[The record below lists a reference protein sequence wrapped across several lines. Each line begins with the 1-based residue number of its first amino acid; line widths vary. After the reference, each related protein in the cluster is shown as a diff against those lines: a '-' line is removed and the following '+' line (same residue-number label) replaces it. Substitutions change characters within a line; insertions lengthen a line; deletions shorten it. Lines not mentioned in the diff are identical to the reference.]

1 MLKIEEMKRIL
12 KESLPLK
19 RYKHSVAV
27 YETALEF
34 ASVHGLDMEKVGIS
48 ALLHD
53 CGREVP
59 GRESLAMA
67 AKLGIEVD
75 ETEKNQPILLHAK
88 LGVYYAQYKYGVTDK
103 EILDGILYHTTGA
116 PDMTPLA
123 MAVYLADLL
132 EPTRDFPGINKMR
145 QLAKEDMEKAMM
157 CAYGQTIRYLLEYD
171 LLIHPNCIYG
181 YNQLAGK
188 FKNRD
193 RCGAFKG

>member
-19 RYKHSVAV
+19 RYKHWVAV

-88 LGVYYAQYKYGVTDK
+88 LGVYYAQHKYGVTDK
-103 EILDGILYHTTGA
+103 ETLDGILYHTTGA

>member
-67 AKLGIEVD
+67 AKLSIKVD

-88 LGVYYAQYKYGVTDK
+88 LGVYYAQHKYGVTDK